1 MADASV
7 EYRFPIKKIPGRF
20 MPDSPDQT
28 QPDDHAGLNE
38 ARGVEL
44 ATHLEFLGLTDEDA
58 VRLRSLLPLFRET
71 GAEYSDQ
78 FYEHLLR
85 FDETARFLADAEM
98 IKRLKA
104 LQQEHFQSLLAA
116 VWDEEFVE
124 RRRRVGEA
132 HAERGIDHLFFLTAY
147 SRFLEH
153 FAQGAATDREETTS
167 PAMMS
172 SLSKAIFLDIAL
184 TLESYFSGLTNDLRQ
199 ALDVIWRANAQ
210 LRQFARL
217 ASHDL
222 KTPLGTVSN
231 LCEEVLD
238 EFRDDI
244 PDEAAELIE
253 AARRTAF
260 RMGETIDELLRSSL
274 SEETGWQDDV
284 ASGEEILQE
293 AVERLRP
300 ALVKKDISVVMPES
314 VPWVR
319 GNKAQIREAFYN
331 IFSNAEKYI
340 DRKPGQIDVEV
351 ELQESSCLF
360 SIRDNGPGIPEK
372 ELEQI
377 FTAFHRLPEAR
388 RQPGSGLGLYFAK
401 NLIEQQG
408 GRIWAES
415 EPGHGSSFRI
425 LLRRSL
431 DSDNDSTE

>member
-1 MADASV
+1 MPDAS
-7 EYRFPIKKIPGRF
+7 
-20 MPDSPDQT
+20 DQK
-28 QPDDHAGLNE
+28 HADRSSETGSAHSVDLK
-38 ARGVEL
+38 
-44 ATHLEFLGLTDEDA
+44 THLEFLGLTAEDA
-58 VRLRSLLPLFRET
+58 DRLRSLLPLFQAT
-71 GAEYSDQ
+71 AGDYSDR
-78 FYEHLLR
+78 FYAHLLR
-85 FDETARFLADAEM
+85 FDETARFLTDAALIE
-98 IKRLKA
+98 RLKT

-116 VWDEEFVE
+116 VWDDDFVE

-132 HAERGIDHLFFLTAY
+132 HAERGIGHLFFLTAY

-153 FAQGAATDREETTS
+153 FAAVTNDDQEETVS

-172 SLSKAIFLDIAL
+172 SLSKAVFLDIAL

-199 ALDVIWRANAQ
+199 ALDVIWRANTQ

-260 RMGETIDELLRSSL
+260 RMGETIDELLRSSM

-284 ASGEEILQE
+284 ASGEEILRE

-300 ALVKKDISVVMPES
+300 AFVKKDITIALPES
-314 VPWVR
+314 VPQLC
-319 GNKAQIREAFYN
+319 GNKAQLREAFYN
-331 IFSNAEKYI
+331 VLSNAEKYI
-340 DRKPGQIDVEV
+340 DKKPGRIDVEV
-351 ELQESSCLF
+351 DLRDADCLF
-360 SIRDNGPGIPEK
+360 SIRDNGPGIPER

-415 EPGHGSSFRI
+415 EPECGSSFHI

-431 DSDNDSTE
+431 EMDYPGNSSE

>member
-1 MADASV
+1 MS
-7 EYRFPIKKIPGRF
+7 
-20 MPDSPDQT
+20 DSPDQT
-28 QPDDHAGLNE
+28 RSSGYSGVRTT
-38 ARGVEL
+38 RGVDLE
-44 ATHLEFLGLTDEDA
+44 THLEFLGLTDEDA
-58 VRLRSLLPLFRET
+58 ARLRSLLPLFKET
-71 GAEYSDQ
+71 GEEYGDR

-85 FDETARFLADAEM
+85 FDETARFLTDAKL
-98 IKRLKA
+98 IQRLGT
-104 LQQEHFQSLLAA
+104 LQQEHFQSLLSA
-116 VWDEEFVE
+116 VWDDEFVD

-153 FAQGAATDREETTS
+153 FTQGSASDQGETTS

-172 SLSKAIFLDIAL
+172 SLTKAIFLDIAL

-199 ALDVIWRANAQ
+199 ALDVIWRANTQ

-238 EFRDDI
+238 EFRDDL

-260 RMGETIDELLRSSL
+260 RMGETIDELLRSSM
-274 SEETGWQDDV
+274 SEETGWQDV
-284 ASGEEILQE
+284 VSSGEEILQE

-300 ALVKKDISVVMPES
+300 ALVKKDISVVLPKF
-314 VPWVR
+314 VPQLR
-319 GNKAQIREAFYN
+319 GHKAQLREAFYN

-340 DRKPGQIDVEV
+340 DKKPGRIAVEIEV
-351 ELQESSCLF
+351 QDSTCLF

-388 RQPGSGLGLYFAK
+388 WQPGSGLGLYFAK

-415 EPGHGSSFRI
+415 EPERGSSFHI
-425 LLRRSL
+425 LLQRSPDTDD
-431 DSDNDSTE
+431 DSRE